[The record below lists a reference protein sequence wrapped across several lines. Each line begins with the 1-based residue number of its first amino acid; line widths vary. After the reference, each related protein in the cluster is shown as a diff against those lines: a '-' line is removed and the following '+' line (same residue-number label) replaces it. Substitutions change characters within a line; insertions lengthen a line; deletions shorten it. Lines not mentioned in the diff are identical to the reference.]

1 MSLERAARAPL
12 PLWAALLTA
21 LLAGPVL
28 DSAYPSLGI
37 WPLAPVALGLLF
49 VALRGRRAGASLLVG
64 FVFGAAFYLV
74 HIEWATLF
82 LGVVPWAA
90 LSLLQALFVA
100 LGAVLVT
107 LAYRWVP
114 LVWPGPAGRIGLL
127 PIVVA
132 ALWTL
137 REQVSS
143 TWPYGGFAW
152 GRIGQSQSASPMN
165 DWFGW
170 IGTAGVSFLVVWF
183 TAFALEFVVVAR
195 SRRRATL
202 AFTSTGPVWRRT
214 PGMRAVLIGVTAA
227 VVALLL
233 PTPWQSTESG
243 TMRVAAVQGDTN
255 SGYFQ
260 QRAYQGEILDGHIA
274 ATLPVLDA
282 GADVI
287 VWPEGASDLS
297 PLESRAAAGSL
308 ELIADAAEAPIV
320 LGAITERE
328 DEFFNSSLLWQ
339 PGVGVVDLY
348 DKRHPV
354 PFGEY
359 VPDRE
364 FWEPFAPDLIG
375 LIGREYTPGTN
386 DPVFEIA
393 GIPVGVNICFDI
405 IDDALMRETA
415 LGGAEVIFA
424 QTNNADFGET
434 DESAQQQAFAR
445 IRTLELGRSIV
456 NISTV
461 SASAVIGPDG
471 ETLDAL
477 PAFEAGAMV
486 VDVPLQTGLSPYAL
500 WGGHLERFI
509 GWFGL
514 GMLLAAWALA
524 RGRRA
529 LRR

>member
-1 MSLERAARAPL
+1 
-12 PLWAALLTA
+12 
-21 LLAGPVL
+21 
-28 DSAYPSLGI
+28 
-37 WPLAPVALGLLF
+37 
-49 VALRGRRAGASLLVG
+49 
-64 FVFGAAFYLV
+64 
-74 HIEWATLF
+74 
-82 LGVVPWAA
+82 
-90 LSLLQALFVA
+90 
-100 LGAVLVT
+100 
-107 LAYRWVP
+107 
-114 LVWPGPAGRIGLL
+114 
-127 PIVVA
+127 
-132 ALWTL
+132 
-137 REQVSS
+137 
-143 TWPYGGFAW
+143 
-152 GRIGQSQSASPMN
+152 
-165 DWFGW
+165 
-170 IGTAGVSFLVVWF
+170 
-183 TAFALEFVVVAR
+183 
-195 SRRRATL
+195 
-202 AFTSTGPVWRRT
+202 
-214 PGMRAVLIGVTAA
+214 
-227 VVALLL
+227 
-233 PTPWQSTESG
+233 
-243 TMRVAAVQGDTN
+243 MRVAAVQGDTN